1 MNEEL
6 RRIIERV
13 EQLDPVV
20 QDAIIKE
27 FQRIVERLTNMS
39 PREVTLWDE
48 QQFESFTKHARMVLH
63 LAKEEARGLS
73 ARAVGPE
80 HLLLGLVR
88 EGEGVAARVLK
99 QLGAGVDD
107 LDRLVAWVFK
117 PDPMRG
123 LGRVA
128 TPGDSPVE
136 GELPWTARAKRT
148 FALAKEEA
156 QRLKDEHIGT
166 EHLLLGLLQDEDN
179 LGAGMLAMLG
189 IDLAEARR
197 QTLRAIGKGE

>member
-6 RRIIERV
+6 RKIIERV
-13 EQLDPVV
+13 EQLDPVL
-20 QDAIIKE
+20 QDALVKE
-27 FQRIVERLTNMS
+27 FQGIVERLSSMS
-39 PREVTLWDE
+39 PWVLMPWDE
-48 QQFESFTKHARMVLH
+48 QQFEGFTMHAHMALH
-63 LAKEEARGLS
+63 LAKEEARRLS
-73 ARAVGPE
+73 AHAVGPE

-99 QLGAGVDD
+99 QLGAGVDN
-107 LDRLVAWVFK
+107 LDQLVAWVFK

-128 TPGDSPVE
+128 TTGDPPVE
-136 GELPWTARAKRT
+136 GELPWTSRAKRI
-148 FALAKEEA
+148 FGLAKEEA
-156 QRLKDEHIGT
+156 QRLKEEHIGT